1 MRTKSESDYP
11 DEVIDSLIQ
20 HDKIQK
26 AMGLK
31 AFSDYELK
39 HYADEI
45 LNAKILGSLQDQNK
59 GMAPMPSGSTMP
71 PIAGFQG
78 NSALPNASGMYGTTG
93 NWETDP
99 MRRLNSRGQAL
110 PLDPHPEWNN
120 GVGSV

>member
-1 MRTKSESDYP
+1 MKEENQVDYP

-20 HDKIQK
+20 HDKLQQ

-45 LNAKILGSLQDQNK
+45 LNAKMIGSMAGQ
-59 GMAPMPSGSTMP
+59 GGIAPMPSGSMMP

-78 NSALPNASGMYGTTG
+78 NSVLPNASGMHGTSG
-93 NWETDP
+93 YFETDP
-99 MRRLNSRGQAL
+99 MQRLDSRGQVPARN
-110 PLDPHPEWNN
+110 PHPEWDN
-120 GVGSV
+120 GVGRV